1 MELKIYKLNAKSDL
15 YKTTYV
21 IRAANIQDACKQAKV
36 KFAKSYHVFGDNV
49 KIGLEPDDLSNHIN
63 EIMGAIYNG

>member
-15 YKTTYV
+15 YKTTYT
-21 IRAANIQDACKQAKV
+21 IRAKSLQDACKQAKV
-36 KFAKSYHVFGDNV
+36 KFAKSFHVFGDNV

-63 EIMGAIYNG
+63 EIMESLYQG